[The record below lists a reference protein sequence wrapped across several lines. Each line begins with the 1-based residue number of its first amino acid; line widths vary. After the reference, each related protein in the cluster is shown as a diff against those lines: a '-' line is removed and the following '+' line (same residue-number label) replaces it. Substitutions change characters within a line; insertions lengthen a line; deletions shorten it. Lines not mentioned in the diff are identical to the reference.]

1 MVSSSIAAIITILHI
16 IAAYWLDFL
25 FPVKRIFMFEML
37 LLMVH
42 ALEVGVTVEDHLIIL
57 DEKSLL
63 HNRRQCSVDG
73 MTAILVFPPVT
84 GRPRPGDR

>member
-25 FPVKRIFMFEML
+25 FPVKRIFIFEIL

-42 ALEVGVTVEDHLIIL
+42 AYA
-57 DEKSLL
+57 
-63 HNRRQCSVDG
+63 VD
-73 MTAILVFPPVT
+73 V
-84 GRPRPGDR
+84 